1 TIRAIDDLADH
12 QALYSHFC
20 FTFGTV
26 CHGSI
31 PPDNCLN
38 DGSPQATA
46 RPRATARDRPYY
58 MTGSQAAPTC
68 IVGAIPCG
76 RPALAVALPCD
87 GMPNKKRPSSSNFG
101 KDEERSIC
109 SRGTTFIRCS
119 LTASASLYGVTVGVT
134 CTSPANGGHPVEFY
148 FRVGDFF
155 SQLQG
160 LLHGIGIRAFQ
171 QPPVLWMRQITVT
184 RPCKAFTLCDC
195 S

>member
-1 TIRAIDDLADH
+1 MCQPPTRQLMSATHKTEARLC
-12 QALYSHFC
+12 LYIQGPARQGSH
-20 FTFGTV
+20 T
-26 CHGSI
+26 
-31 PPDNCLN
+31 PP
-38 DGSPQATA
+38 
-46 RPRATARDRPYY
+46 RP
-58 MTGSQAAPTC
+58 
-68 IVGAIPCG
+68 
-76 RPALAVALPCD
+76 
-87 GMPNKKRPSSSNFG
+87 PNKKRPSSSNFG

-171 QPPVLWMRQITVT
+171 QPPALWMRQVTVT
-184 RPCKAFTLCDC
+184 RPCKAFILCDC